1 MKRFEIAGSGYFDAD
16 EAQAEIDRLK
26 AENAELESKYAARCE
41 ALEFLNGARQEWYE
55 MYMQKREAIAAFR
68 AGLIRAGAKA
78 PIDPNTMNAHQQG
91 LTIAL
96 VCLDSE
102 LERTA
107 KLKFDLEALTL
118 REAIAKARGES

>member
-1 MKRFEIAGSGYFDAD
+1 MRQIQTELQTSVVN
-16 EAQAEIDRLK
+16 AQAEIDRLK
-26 AENAELESKYAARCE
+26 AENAELESKYAARGE

-68 AGLIRAGAKA
+68 AGLIQAGAKA

-91 LTIAL
+91 LAIAL
-96 VCLDSE
+96 VCLDRE

-107 KLKFDLEALTL
+107 KLKFDLKALTL
-118 REAIAKARGES
+118 REVIAKARGES